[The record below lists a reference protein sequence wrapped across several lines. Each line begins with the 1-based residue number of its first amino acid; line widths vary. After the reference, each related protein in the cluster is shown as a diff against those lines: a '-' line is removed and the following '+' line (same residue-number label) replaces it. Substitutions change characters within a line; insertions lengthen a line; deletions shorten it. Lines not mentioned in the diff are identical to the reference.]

1 MKRVI
6 LLVTF
11 IICIVVL
18 SACSN
23 DEKTTENN
31 QLKVGIMLSDAGL
44 GDQSFSDMG
53 FMGLEKARDE
63 LGISFDYR
71 ELKDTETYEKG
82 LEQLVEEGNDLIIG
96 LGFSIQEDMEKVAK
110 KYPDSSFL
118 IIDAQSEL
126 PNVNSITFK
135 EEEGSFLIGVVAGM
149 KTKSDTVGFVGGEE
163 AELIR
168 KFEKGFVEGVKAV
181 NPDAKILSKYSGTFG
196 DDKLGES
203 IAREMIAD
211 GADYIYPAAGFTGV
225 GVILEAQRQGVYS
238 FGVDSDQ
245 FYLAEKSVV
254 SSMVKQVDVAIY
266 DTVKELVEKGKIA
279 EKNKQLGLKEN
290 GVAIAPIRAIEIMPS
305 EQTKID
311 QFIEDISNGTI
322 TVLE

>member
-6 LLVTF
+6 FLVTF

-23 DEKTTENN
+23 DEKTTKND

-203 IAREMIAD
+203 IAREMIAA

-266 DTVKELVEKGKIA
+266 DTVKELVETGKIA

-290 GVAIAPIRAIEIMPS
+290 GVAIAPIRAIELIPS

>member
-1 MKRVI
+1 MKRI
-6 LLVTF
+6 IFLVSF
-11 IICIVVL
+11 IICCLVL
-18 SACSN
+18 TACSN
-23 DEKTTENN
+23 DEKSTKNE
-31 QLKVGIMLSDAGL
+31 QIKVGIMLSDAGL

-82 LEQLVEEGNDLIIG
+82 LEQLVQEGNDLIIG
-96 LGFSIQEDMEKVAK
+96 LGFSIQEDLEKVAK

-118 IIDAQSEL
+118 IIDSQSEL

-163 AELIR
+163 AELIK

-203 IAREMIAD
+203 IAREMIAS

-266 DTVKELVEKGKIA
+266 DTVKELVETGEIA
-279 EKNKQLGLKEN
+279 EKDKQLGLKEN
-290 GVAIAPIRAIEIMPS
+290 GVAIAPIRAIELIPS

-311 QFIEDISNGTI
+311 QFIEDISNGKI